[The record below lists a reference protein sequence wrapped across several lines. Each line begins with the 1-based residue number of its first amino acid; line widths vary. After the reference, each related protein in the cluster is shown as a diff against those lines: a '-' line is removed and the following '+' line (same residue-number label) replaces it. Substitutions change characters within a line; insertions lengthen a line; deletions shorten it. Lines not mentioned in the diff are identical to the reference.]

1 VSVDTNGRDGAD
13 VLGYRTE
20 AVIGRG
26 GMGVVYRA
34 QDVRLRRTVALKVM
48 APELARDERFRE
60 RFVRESE
67 LAMSLEHPN
76 VVPIHDAGEADGRLY
91 LVMRCVEGTDLRAL
105 LRAKGALAPERTLAI
120 VRQVADALDAAHA
133 LGLVHR
139 DVKPSN
145 VLLDVNEHV
154 YLADFGLTRRLSE
167 EGRQLGDSASLGTPA
182 YLAPEQI
189 EGRLV
194 DGRADVYALG
204 CLLYE
209 CLTGEPPFSGSSRLA
224 VAWAH
229 LEEDP
234 PSACE
239 RNLQLPQAIDPVVW
253 KAMTKEPEDR
263 YATCTELV
271 VAAAAALGLRRRV
284 SWRRRALLLAATVM
298 GLAALAAAFAARA
311 SDDAASPPVLG
322 PNKLIRVDPATNS
335 VAAIIDVGEF
345 PSGVAIGGDSVWVYN
360 LADRTV
366 SEIDARTNEVVQTT
380 RVSTVPTDVGAG
392 AGPVLAAD
400 AEGAWVI
407 GRVGNESVLTRI
419 GSDGHGTRERRL
431 EGELKAIA
439 VGEGA
444 IWILGHRGRSDS
456 IIRVDPRSGV
466 VTRRTRMPDGF
477 AGAAVSA
484 AARRASSGRLDGLA
498 VGGGSVW
505 AAATQA
511 GTLYRVDPTTSAVRL
526 RDLGGVTLRPVFGF
540 GRVWMCVDGTM
551 QRIDPRTLRDSRSG
565 TGLGGEREYVPGYG
579 SMWRHDGASGTL
591 MRFDP
596 QTGDVAGL
604 TPLPGLNRHEG
615 AVTSIAAGAGG
626 VWLTVARYY

>member
-1 VSVDTNGRDGAD
+1 MSVDANGRDGAE

-34 QDVRLRRTVALKVM
+34 QDMRLRRTVALKVM

-105 LRAKGALAPERTLAI
+105 LRAEGALAPERTLAI

-133 LGLVHR
+133 RGLVHR

-145 VLLDVNEHV
+145 VLLDANEHV
-154 YLADFGLTRRLSE
+154 YLADFGLTRRLSDD
-167 EGRQLGDSASLGTPA
+167 GSRLGDSASLGTPA

-189 EGRLV
+189 EGRPV

-209 CLTGEPPFSGSSRLA
+209 CLTGEPPFSGGSRLA

-234 PSACE
+234 PSASE
-239 RNLQLPQAIDPVVW
+239 RNPQLPQAIDPVLR
-253 KAMTKEPEDR
+253 KAMAKEPEDR
-263 YATCTELV
+263 HTTCTELV
-271 VAAAAALGLRRRV
+271 VAAAAALGLGRRV
-284 SWRRRALLLAATVM
+284 SWRRRALLVAATVT
-298 GLAALAAAFAARA
+298 GLAALAAAFVARA
-311 SDDAASPPVLG
+311 GDDAASPDVPG

-335 VAAIIDVGEF
+335 VAAVIDVGEF
-345 PSGVAIGGDSVWVYN
+345 PSDVAIGGDSVWVYN

-366 SEIDARTNEVVQTT
+366 SEIDARTNDVLQTT
-380 RVSTVPTDVGAG
+380 NVSTLPVEVGPG
-392 AGPVLAAD
+392 TGPVLAAD

-407 GRVGNESVLTRI
+407 GRDGNDSVLARVES
-419 GSDGHGTRERRL
+419 GGRGTRARRL
-431 EGELKAIA
+431 QGELEAIA

-444 IWILGHRGRSDS
+444 VWILTHRGRSNF
-456 IIRVDPRSGV
+456 IIRVDARSGL
-466 VTRRTRMPDGF
+466 VTRQTRIADGVE
-477 AGAAVSA
+477 GAAVSA
-484 AARRASSGRLDGLA
+484 AARRATSGRLDGLA
-498 VGGGSVW
+498 VGGGFVW
-505 AAATQA
+505 ATATQA
-511 GTLYRVDPTTSAVRL
+511 GTLYRLDPTTGAVRL

-540 GRVWMCVDGTM
+540 GTVWMCVDGVM
-551 QRIDPRTLRDSRSG
+551 KRIDPRTLRESRSG

-579 SMWRHDGASGTL
+579 SMWRHDGSSETL

-596 QTGDVAGL
+596 RTGDLAAL
-604 TPLPGLNRHEG
+604 TPLRVSKRHETG
-615 AVTSIAAGAGG
+615 VTSIAAGAGG
-626 VWLTVARYY
+626 VWLTMARYY